1 MTSLDRVDRWIND
14 LIATL
19 DQAVEL
25 VERGREAFD
34 SDPAVPLAFE
44 ALSNRVG
51 DLAKRLVAT
60 DAERFSDPIWRQAA
74 RNRDFVVHHYDRVDA
89 DLLWSTVTVSF
100 PRLAE
105 VVRRAQ
111 SRHPIACSCT
121 AVLIEVPLRSR

>member
-34 SDPAVPLAFE
+34 SAPAVPLAFE

-111 SRHPIACSCT
+111 
-121 AVLIEVPLRSR
+121 